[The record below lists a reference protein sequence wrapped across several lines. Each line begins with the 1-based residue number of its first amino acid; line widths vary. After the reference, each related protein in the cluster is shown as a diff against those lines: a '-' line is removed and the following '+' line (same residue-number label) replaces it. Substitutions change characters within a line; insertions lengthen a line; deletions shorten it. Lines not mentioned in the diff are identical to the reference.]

1 MSQNDEP
8 KPARVLIADDHPV
21 FLAGL
26 RYLLAAID
34 HVEVV
39 GEARTGPA
47 AVAAARRL
55 RPDIVLMDVD
65 IPELNGIAAMQAIL
79 ADCPSA
85 AVLVLTILEDD
96 ETIRAATFAGARG
109 YLLKGAGLDDIRR
122 AVDAVRRGD
131 AIFGSHVASRLI
143 DFLWR
148 PAAPAVPLPDLTHR
162 ERAVLE
168 LVADGLSNAAIAREL
183 RLSTKTVRNYLSR
196 IFAKLQ
202 VTHRAEAAVR
212 ARREG
217 LGRQRG

>member
-1 MSQNDEP
+1 MPDDEV
-8 KPARVLIADDHPV
+8 KPARILIADDHPV

-26 RYLLAAID
+26 RHLLAAID
-34 HVEVV
+34 RVEVV
-39 GEARTGPA
+39 GEAGTGTA

-65 IPELNGIAAMQAIL
+65 IPELNGIAATRAIL

-96 ETIRAATFAGARG
+96 ETIRAAMQAGARG
-109 YLLKGAGLDDIRR
+109 YLLKGAGLDDISR

-131 AIFGSHVASRLI
+131 AIFGSHVASRLV
-143 DFLWR
+143 DCVWR
-148 PAAPAVPLPDLTHR
+148 QKAPVVPLPDLTDR

-168 LVADGLSNAAIAREL
+168 LVANGLSNAAIAREL

-217 LGRQRG
+217 LGR